1 MIDGLTEVD
10 LDDLEVVEDVCCGR
24 TTTILCSEA
33 FSRVT
38 SDYNEKCVISVNL
51 LHHIENI

>member
-1 MIDGLTEVD
+1 MTEVD